1 MQLDTRYLGLDLANP
16 LIASASPLTR
26 ELDDIRRL
34 EDAGAAAVVMA
45 SIYEEEILA
54 DDAAYAWLSEQGA
67 HMQPEAAD
75 YFPELPAYAGGLE
88 ARLET
93 LRRAVEAVD
102 IPVIASLNGSTH
114 EGWVEFARELE
125 RAGAAAIELNLYR
138 VPADLRESGEALE
151 GDYVDIVRTVRQ
163 VVKIPVAVKLGPW
176 FSSPGHMV
184 LRLVEAGANGAVLF
198 NRFHEPDIDLA
209 TLQPQPD
216 LQLSNPHEIR
226 LPLMWISLLCG
237 KVDASLAATSGVTG
251 YEEVVKYLLAG
262 ADVVMTTS
270 SLLRHGPGH
279 LRRILAGVEEWL
291 AGRGFTSVSQ
301 ARGLLSAGR
310 LADPEPLL
318 RAQYVKILTG
328 YRAQPQAAG

>member
-26 ELDDIRRL
+26 EVDDIRRL

-67 HMQPEAAD
+67 HMQPEAEG

-88 ARLET
+88 GRLET
-93 LRRAVEAVD
+93 LRRAVEAVH

-138 VPADLRESGEALE
+138 VPADPAETGEEVERL
-151 GDYVDIVRTVRQ
+151 YVDIVRRVRQ

-176 FSSPGHMV
+176 FSSPGNMV

-198 NRFHEPDIDLA
+198 NRFYESDIDLV
-209 TLQPQPD
+209 TLQPQSD
-216 LQLSNPHEIR
+216 LQLSNAHEIR
-226 LPLMWISLLCG
+226 LPLMWISLLAG
-237 KVDASLAATSGVTG
+237 KVKASLAATSGVSSC
-251 YEEVVKYLLAG
+251 EEVVKYLLAG

-279 LRRILAGVEEWL
+279 LRHILAGVEDWL
-291 AGRGFTSVSQ
+291 AGRGFASLGE
-301 ARGLLSAGR
+301 ARGRLSASR
-310 LADPEPLL
+310 LADPEALV

-328 YRAQPQAAG
+328 YQMRAR